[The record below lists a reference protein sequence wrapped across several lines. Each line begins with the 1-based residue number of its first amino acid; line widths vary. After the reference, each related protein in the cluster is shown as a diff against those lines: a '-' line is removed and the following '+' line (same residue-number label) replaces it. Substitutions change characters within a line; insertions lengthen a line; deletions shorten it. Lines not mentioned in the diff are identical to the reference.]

1 MIAIIAYAVATV
13 AGTYN
18 NTGGG
23 AHRRDERVSNARPPK
38 RKVAGRR
45 KRNR

>member
-18 NTGGG
+18 DTGAGK
-23 AHRRDERVSNARPPK
+23 HRKD

-45 KRNR
+45 RQRKTAR